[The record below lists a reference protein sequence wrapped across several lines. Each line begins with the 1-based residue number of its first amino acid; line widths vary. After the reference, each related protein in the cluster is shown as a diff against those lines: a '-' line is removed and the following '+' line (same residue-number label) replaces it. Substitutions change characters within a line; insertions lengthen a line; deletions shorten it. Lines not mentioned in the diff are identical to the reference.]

1 MAFALLSTLVFEY
14 CWARCATLLGPIA
27 STIGFTF
34 VMLPT
39 CFVIDFVIWP
49 DPQTGVSE
57 RYIGGMALVV
67 ISFLVVSLVK
77 DPGEPE

>member
-1 MAFALLSTLVFEY
+1 M
-14 CWARCATLLGPIA
+14 
-27 STIGFTF
+27 
-34 VMLPT
+34 MLPT

-67 ISFLVVSLVK
+67 TSFLVVSLVK